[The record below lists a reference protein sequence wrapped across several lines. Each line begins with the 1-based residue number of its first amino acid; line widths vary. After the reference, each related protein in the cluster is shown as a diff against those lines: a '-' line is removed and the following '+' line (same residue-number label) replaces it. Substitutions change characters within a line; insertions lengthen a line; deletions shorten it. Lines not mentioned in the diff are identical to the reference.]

1 MNVADTRSYGNY
13 TAVAQYWGN
22 TRIEIDIYLYRTLIC
37 VIGLHNHTFELTN
50 YDWTTN
56 TTLKALKE
64 WKEYLQN
71 LGYKL
76 VDLQF
81 TGSSPDRFNL
91 AVRVPANAHQ
101 GGYIMKNNHI
111 LQCNHVGY
119 IMKNNHILQCN
130 HVGKSDI
137 QLKSLPVDEF
147 FISSCTEYELGIQPH
162 GCYMR
167 GRNEKDIA
175 KYVADHRGIEFTLY
189 FDLPEAPEMYGIWV
203 HGEQLYLFK
212 FRQQKVAYY
221 LNFQSLNA
229 NYTATE
235 MYKAITET
243 PLNLARM
250 IGVETCAYNLYTDML
265 DEFERLA

>member
-1 MNVADTRSYGNY
+1 MRHFEKLMNVADTKSYGNY

-101 GGYIMKNNHI
+101 GGYIMKD
-111 LQCNHVGY
+111 
-119 IMKNNHILQCN
+119 NHILQCN
-130 HVGKSDI
+130 HVGKSDR
-137 QLKSLPVDEF
+137 QLQSLPVDEF
-147 FISSCTEYELGIQPH
+147 YISSPVEYELGMQPR

-167 GRNEKDIA
+167 GRNEKEIA

-189 FDLPEAPEMYGIWV
+189 FDLPDAPAMYGIWINN
-203 HGEQLYLFK
+203 EQLYLFK
-212 FRQQKVAYY
+212 FKAQKIAYY
-221 LNFQSLNA
+221 RDFQSVNVT
-229 NYTATE
+229 YTATE
-235 MYKAITET
+235 IYKAINET

-250 IGVETCAYNLYTDML
+250 IGVETCAYNLYNDML
-265 DEFERLA
+265 NQFECLS